1 MNIHEISIDSNKIEN
16 VNICACIGYFD
27 GLHLGHQRLVSK
39 CIEMSDAN
47 NCESAL
53 ITFNPDPWVT
63 IKGLTDLKHLTTMQD
78 RQQIA
83 KSLGIQ
89 HFIILDFN
97 AEMAKLSADDFVL
110 LLKEK
115 LNIKGIVCGFDF
127 HYGKN
132 GLGDKNS
139 LTNHGLQVYCADSV
153 NDDSG
158 KISSTRICDYL
169 LAGEI
174 TMANKLL
181 DYKYHVSGKVIHG
194 NNKGSKIGFP
204 TANIKVDSE
213 YIIPSK
219 GVYIAT
225 VTILNK
231 QYQAMVNIGHNPT
244 FNYCDKFSVEVNI
257 IDFSQM
263 IYDENI
269 TISFCHKIRDEI
281 KFDNVDK
288 LVNQLQAD
296 KNSVLNY
303 FKQNEDKI

>member
-16 VNICACIGYFD
+16 VKMCACIGYFD

-39 CIEMSDAN
+39 CIEMSAAN

-153 NDDSG
+153 NDDFG
-158 KISSTRICDYL
+158 KISSTRISEYITN
-169 LAGEI
+169 GEI
-174 TMANKLL
+174 VLANKLL
-181 DYKYHVSGKVIHG
+181 GYKYHINGSVIHG
-194 NNKGSKIGFP
+194 NSQGSKIGFP
-204 TANIKVDSE
+204 TANVKVLSE
-213 YIIPSK
+213 YIIPSN
-219 GVYIAT
+219 GVYIGK
-225 VTILNK
+225 VIILNK
-231 QYQAMVNIGHNPT
+231 QYQAMINVGHNPT
-244 FNYCDKFSVEVNI
+244 FNYCDNISIEVNI
-257 IDFSQM
+257 IDFDKM
-263 IYDENI
+263 IYGEKIDI
-269 TISFCHKIRDEI
+269 VFYQKIRNEI
-281 KFDNVDK
+281 KFDNIDM
-288 LVNQLQAD
+288 LINQLSED
-296 KNSVLNY
+296 RNSVIDY
-303 FKQNEDKI
+303 FINNEGNV